1 MKKALFRQT
10 QKTAR
15 RAPHT
20 SNTHTTYQTPLAVKE
35 QTRKHCLRY
44 TPHFD
49 RPALRPIEAS
59 APQNWGTLSTTSP
72 VQILQSW
79 GESVSISRSYDRNDF
94 QGRYT
99 TPKKSHF
106 CLDSFSLVSRYFSIL
121 SSLSGRIRPHLAPET
136 QNFCNIDEKT

>member
-79 GESVSISRSYDRNDF
+79 GESVSIARSYDRNDF
-94 QGRYT
+94 QRGYT
-99 TPKKSHF
+99 TPKNRIFVSARSRFYRRIFRFFLHF
-106 CLDSFSLVSRYFSIL
+106 RVEYALISF
-121 SSLSGRIRPHLAPET
+121 
-136 QNFCNIDEKT
+136 